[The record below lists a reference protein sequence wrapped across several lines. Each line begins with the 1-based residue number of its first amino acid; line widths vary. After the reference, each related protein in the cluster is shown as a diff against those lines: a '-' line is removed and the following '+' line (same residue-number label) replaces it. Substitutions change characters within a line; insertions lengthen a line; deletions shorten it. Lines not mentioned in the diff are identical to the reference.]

1 MIRLQSSWLLESA
14 GEVASI
20 DSIFFPF
27 IHRYSSLNWFSR
39 RGLELTINTPLDSQA
54 MLMRVWL
61 DAGKGPFS
69 EKNRRKFNQLIKK
82 PLELD
87 MNPFR
92 NWNDRL
98 FNRQQLDYLF
108 YWREAAYEIEDQA
121 QREIFWGSVY
131 GIMSYW
137 LSNRR
142 VNRSPAYQ
150 PDEIMHL
157 VLKLHQE
164 HCENQ
169 DAELILLNSTFEDLC
184 PPESVLAVFP
194 LVFTDEED
202 EEFQLQ
208 SIFHA
213 WYHGHAD
220 VEQARRDIKNQLRQ
234 YNFSMEKKT
243 DFSTLLKLSEKSEVV
258 AICWS
263 GEELPPKIH
272 EQEIIEPFRR
282 EFVHRF
288 SRSQFSIKT
297 VNPGAD
303 SYDYLLLFFN

>member
-14 GEVASI
+14 SEVAAV

-39 RGLELTINTPLDSQA
+39 RELELTVNTPLDSQA
-54 MLMRVWL
+54 MLLRVWL
-61 DAGKGPFS
+61 DAKKGAFS
-69 EKNRRKFNQLIKK
+69 EKNRRKFNQVIKK

-87 MNPFR
+87 MNPFK
-92 NWNDRL
+92 NWNERIFD
-98 FNRQQLDYLF
+98 RQQLDYLF
-108 YWREAAYEIEDQA
+108 YWREAAYEIEDHY
-121 QREIFWGSVY
+121 QRDIFWGSVY

-142 VNRSPAYQ
+142 VNRAPVYQ
-150 PDEIMHL
+150 PDEIMHY
-157 VLKLHQE
+157 VLKMHEEQRDY
-164 HCENQ
+164 Q
-169 DAELILLNSTFEDLC
+169 DAELVLINDSFDDLQ
-184 PPESVLAVFP
+184 PPKSSLAVFP
-194 LVFTDEED
+194 LIFTSEED

-208 SIFHA
+208 AIFHA
-213 WYHGHAD
+213 WFHGHAD
-220 VEQARRDIKNQLRQ
+220 VEQARRDIKNHLRH
-234 YNFSMEKKT
+234 YSYSLEKKT
-243 DFSTLLKLSEKSEVV
+243 DFSKMLKLSQNAEVA

-282 EFVHRF
+282 EFVHRY

-297 VNPGAD
+297 VNSASD

>member
-1 MIRLQSSWLLESA
+1 MLRLQSSWLLESA
-14 GEVASI
+14 GEYASVE
-20 DSIFFPF
+20 SIFFPF

-39 RGLELTINTPLDSQA
+39 RELELTVNTPLDSQA
-54 MLMRVWL
+54 MLIRVWL
-61 DAGKGPFS
+61 DAKKGAFS
-69 EKNRRKFNQLIKK
+69 EKNRKKFNQIIKK

-87 MNPFR
+87 MNPFK
-92 NWNDRL
+92 NWNERIFD
-98 FNRQQLDYLF
+98 RQQLDYLF
-108 YWREAAYEIEDQA
+108 YWREAAYEIEDQH

-137 LSNRR
+137 LSNRK

-150 PDEIMHL
+150 PDEIMHY
-157 VLKLHQE
+157 VIKLHKE
-164 HCENQ
+164 HCDHQ
-169 DAELILLNSTFEDLC
+169 DAELVLMNDPFEILT
-184 PPESVLAVFP
+184 PPKSSLAVFP
-194 LVFTDEED
+194 LIFNDEED

-208 SIFHA
+208 AIFHA

-220 VEQARRDIKNQLRQ
+220 LEQARREIKNHLRF
-234 YNFSMEKKT
+234 YSFSLEKKT
-243 DFSTLLKLSEKSEVV
+243 DFETMLKLCQNSEVA

-263 GEELPPKIH
+263 GEDLPPKIH

-297 VNPGAD
+297 VNPVTD